1 MCFSL
6 SHIIQYQTTVRIV
19 QYIYFLVPLL
29 TITVAGNIAA
39 FGTCC
44 CPVDALPKT
53 FYFEKSS
60 YGGIM
65 PVSFSSFLLMI
76 EYYVDFSDSEKMKV
90 VEIAFVFA

>member
-1 MCFSL
+1 MFL
-6 SHIIQYQTTVRIV
+6 LVPHIIQYQTTLRIV
-19 QYIYFLVPLL
+19 ECIYFLVPLL

-65 PVSFSSFLLMI
+65 PVSFSSFLVMI
-76 EYYVDFSDSEKMKV
+76 EYYVDFSDSEKR
-90 VEIAFVFA
+90 